1 MKPNRFDSGF
11 TRRQFLGGSSA
22 LLAFAAMGG
31 FSSLLAA
38 CGGED
43 PTDVGAA
50 PGDDFTGQL
59 GVLIGTHMDPI
70 KQLLEQHQATHGVA
84 PNVEEITT
92 PDLRSKLTTSFLA
105 QSSPWDAAFVT
116 AQLGAEL
123 SNREWLTNAGSFMD
137 ERVRSQPDLLTRGMG
152 AVEFGGETWAVPWTM
167 GSQLLHWNK
176 KTHGAGR
183 VGCRCSAR
191 LALHSQ
197 FLGHLHRIRQSDDR
211 RAGRCAVLRIHRCLG
226 GQACSVDLGRYAPKC
241 TEGGSWT
248 RSNSRPLTADAG
260 VEALQKLHD
269 LLHVHQAIDPAVTT
283 YTWVFDATPGFFDGT
298 RGMFISWP
306 FVAGVAAIPE
316 AAPGIAGHSAFAP
329 NPAVETSGS
338 VDGSEFFG
346 VPVYAENKD
355 EAWRLLELISSREG
369 QRVVALGG
377 WGSIYSGILN
387 EPDIVEAFPF
397 YPALAKA
404 YEYPVDGGW
413 SEDRPRWTQF
423 LSDEIHEVL
432 AQRKSP
438 RQALDDAA
446 SATVEAR
453 KQDEA

>member
-1 MKPNRFDSGF
+1 MIPRRFDSGF
-11 TRRQFLGGSSA
+11 TRRQFVGGTSA

-38 CGGED
+38 CGGGD
-43 PTDVGAA
+43 PTDEGAE

-84 PNVEEITT
+84 PNIEEVTT
-92 PDLRSKLTTSFLA
+92 PDLRTKLTTSFLA

-123 SNREWLTNAGSFMD
+123 SNRGWLTNAGPFMD

-176 KTHGAGR
+176 KLMEDAGLDPGAP
-183 VGCRCSAR
+183 
-191 LALHSQ
+191 LNWHSTPNSYDTFVEYAKAMTGERDGVQ
-197 FLGHLHRIRQSDDR
+197 YYGLTDAWADKH
-211 RAGRCAVLRIHRCLG
+211 VLWTWG
-226 GQACSVDLGRYAPKC
+226 GMLQMH
-241 TEGGSWT
+241 GGSFLDEEQQPAF
-248 RSNSRPLTADAG
+248 NSEAG

-269 LLHVHQAIDPAVTT
+269 LFHVHQCIDPAVST

-316 AAPGIAGHSAFAP
+316 AAPGIVGHSAFAP
-329 NPAVETSGS
+329 NPAVVTSGS

-355 EAWRLLELISSREG
+355 EAWRLLDLISSREG

-377 WGSIYSGILN
+377 WGSIYSEVLN

-404 YEYPVDGGW
+404 YDYPVDGGW

-432 AQRKSP
+432 AQNKSP